1 MQVSGEDISSRGK
14 SKCKGP
20 EVGAWLLGGTT
31 KWSVSPR
38 ERRIGASGGRLDR
51 RAEDGSC
58 RDYGRKKIFCFLF
71 FFLHCVIKCVLGAIL
86 TLIGL
91 FHNVSL
97 KGAETRSVWFRLLPQ
112 LPAQYRYPLGA
123 Q

>member
-1 MQVSGEDISSRGK
+1 MQVSGEDISSRGN

-51 RAEDGSC
+51 RAEDGLC
-58 RDYGRKKIFCFLF
+58 RDYGRKIFCFLLF
-71 FFLHCVIKCVLGAIL
+71 L
-86 TLIGL
+86 TLCNKVCPRGD
-91 FHNVSL
+91 FDSDWAV
-97 KGAETRSVWFRLLPQ
+97 P
-112 LPAQYRYPLGA
+112 
-123 Q
+123 